1 MGPFIGLL
9 LLFGASAAWGASV
22 TPAID
27 TEEDL
32 DPNLM
37 TTFSELLGERIELEK
52 ARTVEPP
59 EEIKD
64 ALDANLEHLTNAF
77 KGRED
82 DLAVI
87 LAIIEDLKEA
97 GNQSFDDADE
107 YRRRRKKTKNP
118 CGCNSK
124 KRKKPKIGR
133 IIGRIIG

>member
-9 LLFGASAAWGASV
+9 LLVGASTAWGAAM

-37 TTFSELLGERIELEK
+37 TTFSDLLGERIKLEK
-52 ARTVEPP
+52 ARTVEPS
-59 EEIKD
+59 EEIKE

-87 LAIIEDLKEA
+87 LAILEDLREA

-107 YRRRRKKTKNP
+107 YRRKKKKSRKP
-118 CGCNSK
+118 CGCNNK

>member
-9 LLFGASAAWGASV
+9 LLFGASAACDVS
-22 TPAID
+22 
-27 TEEDL
+27 DL

-37 TTFSELLGERIELEK
+37 TTFSELLGERIDLEK
-52 ARTVEPP
+52 ARTVEPS
-59 EEIKD
+59 EEVKD

-77 KGRED
+77 QGRED

-87 LAIIEDLKEA
+87 LEIIEDMKEA

-107 YRRRRKKTKNP
+107 YRRRRKKSRKP

-124 KRKKPKIGR
+124 KRKKPRIGR

>member
-1 MGPFIGLL
+1 MGPVIGFL
-9 LLFGASAAWGASV
+9 LLFGASLNIV
-22 TPAID
+22 CFRTPAID

-37 TTFSELLGERIELEK
+37 TTFSELLGERVELEK
-52 ARTVEPP
+52 ARTVPS

-82 DLAVI
+82 DLAVF

-107 YRRRRKKTKNP
+107 YRRRRKKSRKP
-118 CGCNSK
+118 CGCNSSK
-124 KRKKPKIGR
+124 KRKKPRIGR